1 MSKSNEAF
9 ERKKQEVVMGAA
21 RLPATIIEDDDDEE
35 MVKEKQKIV
44 ELEVYNCMVHN
55 GADGL
60 NHVPKK
66 GIPAAELIMLQY
78 VHGSEFIK
86 NIKLSKVK
94 SPVQTNNIQAYL
106 RDYLSVRYGDGK
118 VEYLWGN
125 GLTGKDIP
133 LTLADP
139 IRTGALADAQRA
151 AAKDENDFLGG
162 KRIA

>member
-1 MSKSNEAF
+1 MSKNQAF
-9 ERKKQEVVMGAA
+9 EKKKEEVAMGAA
-21 RLPATIIEDDDDEE
+21 KLPPTIIEEDDDEE
-35 MVKEKQKIV
+35 VKAAKETIY
-44 ELEVYNCMVHN
+44 ELDGYNCMVHI

-86 NIKLSKVK
+86 NIKPARVK

-106 RDYLSVRYGDGK
+106 RDYLGARYGDNK
-118 VEYLWGN
+118 VDFLWGN
-125 GLTGKDIP
+125 ALTGKDLP
-133 LTLADP
+133 LTVADP
-139 IRTGALADAQRA
+139 ARTGAVADQQRA
-151 AAKDENDFLGG
+151 KAPDEESFLTG